1 MAKKGTR
8 YLVAGYLSKFA
19 LIQVIL
25 SPMYTGRRYHLQLRG
40 IGWLLI
46 AAVFALTVQPV
57 HFHLQHIDDASSP
70 IHEHAI
76 DLHIAIDNIAP
87 DSHKDGA
94 VFPVTPD
101 VMLKKNRR
109 QPLAGRNCRL
119 ADNFPIECC
128 VFKQATSHH
137 TLHPAKTTL
146 VFHSATLARSSSLLI
161 TTVWFLPPVKKYR
174 VVVYVVGHTQLSV
187 R

>member
-1 MAKKGTR
+1 VAKKGTR

-25 SPMYTGRRYHLQLRG
+25 SPMFTGRRYHLQLRV

-57 HFHLQHIDDASSP
+57 HFHLQHIDDASSL

-87 DSHKDGA
+87 DSHEDGA
-94 VFPVTPD
+94 IFPVTPD
-101 VMLKKNRR
+101 VMLKKIGDN
-109 QPLAGRNCRL
+109 PL
-119 ADNFPIECC
+119 
-128 VFKQATSHH
+128 
-137 TLHPAKTTL
+137 
-146 VFHSATLARSSSLLI
+146 
-161 TTVWFLPPVKKYR
+161 
-174 VVVYVVGHTQLSV
+174 LSV
-187 R
+187 IIVWLTIFLLSVAYSNKPRPATRFILLKRRWFSIAPPLRAPPRF